1 MLKSKKEE
9 WCVSV
14 WNLILM
20 NILFELLW
28 LMLIQNKI
36 SLKNYIKIWLN
47 FFFLDCLKTD
57 CFSTKYNGVIACIL
71 VKDKTICKNFW
82 NAENQFNLIYN
93 VFRWF
98 WNYFHSKK

>member
-47 FFFLDCLKTD
+47 FFFFKT
-57 CFSTKYNGVIACIL
+57 V
-71 VKDKTICKNFW
+71 
-82 NAENQFNLIYN
+82 
-93 VFRWF
+93 
-98 WNYFHSKK
+98 

>member
-9 WCVSV
+9 SCVSV

-36 SLKNYIKIWLN
+36 SLKNYIKIWLI
-47 FFFLDCLKTD
+47 FFFLDCLKT
-57 CFSTKYNGVIACIL
+57 
-71 VKDKTICKNFW
+71 
-82 NAENQFNLIYN
+82 LI
-93 VFRWF
+93 VFQQ
-98 WNYFHSKK
+98 NIMG

>member
-47 FFFLDCLKTD
+47 FFFFRLFKNFD
-57 CFSTKYNGVIACIL
+57 CFSTKYNGVIAFL
-71 VKDKTICKNFW
+71 
-82 NAENQFNLIYN
+82 
-93 VFRWF
+93 
-98 WNYFHSKK
+98 

>member
-36 SLKNYIKIWLN
+36 SLKNYIKIWLI
-47 FFFLDCLKTD
+47 FFFLDCLKT
-57 CFSTKYNGVIACIL
+57 
-71 VKDKTICKNFW
+71 
-82 NAENQFNLIYN
+82 LI
-93 VFRWF
+93 VFQQ
-98 WNYFHSKK
+98 NIMG

>member
-47 FFFLDCLKTD
+47 FFFLDCLKT
-57 CFSTKYNGVIACIL
+57 
-71 VKDKTICKNFW
+71 
-82 NAENQFNLIYN
+82 LI
-93 VFRWF
+93 VFQQ
-98 WNYFHSKK
+98 NIMG

>member
-47 FFFLDCLKTD
+47 FFFLDSLKT
-57 CFSTKYNGVIACIL
+57 
-71 VKDKTICKNFW
+71 
-82 NAENQFNLIYN
+82 LI
-93 VFRWF
+93 VFQQ
-98 WNYFHSKK
+98 NIMG

>member
-1 MLKSKKEE
+1 MLKSKTEE

-47 FFFLDCLKTD
+47 FFFLDSLKT
-57 CFSTKYNGVIACIL
+57 
-71 VKDKTICKNFW
+71 
-82 NAENQFNLIYN
+82 LI
-93 VFRWF
+93 VFQQ
-98 WNYFHSKK
+98 NIMG

>member
-1 MLKSKKEE
+1 MLKCKKEE

-47 FFFLDCLKTD
+47 FFFLDCLKT
-57 CFSTKYNGVIACIL
+57 
-71 VKDKTICKNFW
+71 
-82 NAENQFNLIYN
+82 LI
-93 VFRWF
+93 VFQQ
-98 WNYFHSKK
+98 NIMG

>member
-36 SLKNYIKIWLN
+36 SFKNYIKIWLN
-47 FFFLDCLKTD
+47 FFFLDCLKT
-57 CFSTKYNGVIACIL
+57 
-71 VKDKTICKNFW
+71 
-82 NAENQFNLIYN
+82 LI
-93 VFRWF
+93 VFQQ
-98 WNYFHSKK
+98 NIMG